1 MALYFLSSL
10 RKLILW
16 WFRSSKTTLLLT
28 NFNKIYL
35 SFSQNPFEPKHQLLN
50 NTRGN
55 AGIKV
60 LKIQQEIIDYSQK
73 NDDVYGNFED
83 KTK

>member
-1 MALYFLSSL
+1 M
-10 RKLILW
+10 
-16 WFRSSKTTLLLT
+16 
-28 NFNKIYL
+28 YL
-35 SFSQNPFEPKHQLLN
+35 SFLQNPFESNHQLLN
-50 NTRGN
+50 KTRGN

-73 NDDVYGNFED
+73 IDDVYGNFED